1 MVWVVVAVVVVLLLA
16 VGVLLARQHRSRRL
30 KEGFGPEYD
39 RVMAKQGDQ
48 RAAEKELLERRR
60 RHDKFEIRP
69 LEASAREEYRQRW
82 ETLQRR
88 FVDQPD
94 ATVGQASVLV
104 RQVMR
109 DRGYPVDVDF
119 EQVAD
124 DISVAHPVVVENYR
138 AAHAISARASNGQ
151 ASTEDLR
158 RALVHFRALFA
169 ELLGGGEST
178 RQDAPE
184 REEMQ
189 HRATTAG

>member
-1 MVWVVVAVVVVLLLA
+1 MVWVLVAVVLALLLV
-16 VGVLLARQHRSRRL
+16 VGMLLVRQQRSRQLR
-30 KEGFGPEYD
+30 EGFGPEYD
-39 RVMAKQGDQ
+39 RVVAKQGDQ

-69 LEASAREEYRQRW
+69 LEPSAREEYRQRW

-94 ATVGQASVLV
+94 AAVGQASVLV

-109 DRGYPVDVDF
+109 HRGYPVDVDL

-124 DISVAHPVVVENYR
+124 DVSVEHPVVVENYR

-158 RALVHFRALFA
+158 QALVHFRALFA
-169 ELLGGGEST
+169 ELLGAGGST
-178 RQDAPE
+178 GQEAPE
-184 REEMQ
+184 RDAMSRET
-189 HRATTAG
+189 ATRG